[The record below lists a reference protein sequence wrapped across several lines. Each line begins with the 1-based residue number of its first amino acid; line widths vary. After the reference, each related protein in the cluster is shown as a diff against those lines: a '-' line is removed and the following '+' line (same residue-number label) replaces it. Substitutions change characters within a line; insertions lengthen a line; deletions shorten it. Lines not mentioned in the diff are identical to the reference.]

1 MSYGM
6 LPDIPGP
13 AVSPGRS
20 RSALMLWIL
29 WGLGMGV
36 TTGALTACDFLWG
49 SRQSDTVD
57 DILEQ
62 GAIDPTAIPSVVGYV
77 PVLPVWNQFVRPTD
91 VWVGYDEMVYVTDA
105 QGLHVLDLKGERFRT
120 VPIPGATKV
129 TQDLRLHTYVLGR
142 VDTLLDSSG
151 VLVPRNLAAVYVLE
165 GAAAANWSMVDTLIH
180 PFVDL
185 SRSNTNF
192 RGRFDEQ
199 VTFTGIACLGDHG
212 FYLARSGPSNNT
224 LSAAAPDNAV
234 LVFRPDRSN
243 NGYVPGLSPTLSGLK
258 SAMAPSGICPLVG
271 PPQLVFGMNPSR
283 DFILLQSGTQAEY
296 KALWIRSTENPE
308 VGTLYS
314 ENQQLLYFDRTKA
327 MRFLY
332 EPFRFTKPA
341 DVCVAPDETGYV
353 FVVDAARDSL
363 FQFTSKGYEGVNP
376 PPSSGL
382 LRQVP
387 ASFGG
392 RGSGPFQF
400 QEPSGVAYFRRT
412 LYVADKG
419 NHRVMRYRLSSDLE
433 R

>member
-1 MSYGM
+1 
-6 LPDIPGP
+6 
-13 AVSPGRS
+13 
-20 RSALMLWIL
+20 
-29 WGLGMGV
+29 
-36 TTGALTACDFLWG
+36 
-49 SRQSDTVD
+49 
-57 DILEQ
+57 
-62 GAIDPTAIPSVVGYV
+62 
-77 PVLPVWNQFVRPTD
+77 
-91 VWVGYDEMVYVTDA
+91 MVYVTDA